1 MSHRSRIVPQSL
13 LAFLLVTI
21 PAFAVDG
28 VILIDQNRA
37 MAGSVTPGD
46 SPGFPVTIST
56 RGSYRLSGNLTV
68 SDVDTTAIDVL
79 SSAGSVTIDL
89 NGFSIVGPVTCTI
102 GSGGD
107 PTTCSDSASD
117 PGIFGHGTGIRSAA
131 TDSLTVKNGSILGM
145 GRFALFAAGAPRVII
160 ENLHAIE
167 NGLGGL
173 WPSSAV
179 IVNSSVVT
187 NGGFGIQ
194 ANQGVIK
201 GTMVSR
207 NAGTGIVSTGQ
218 PINIQDCF
226 IHLNGGFGVDFA
238 ATGLIG
244 ASIVSSNL
252 GGGLTGPFEES
263 TNNRC
268 SGTGCP

>member
-1 MSHRSRIVPQSL
+1 M
-13 LAFLLVTI
+13 
-21 PAFAVDG
+21 
-28 VILIDQNRA
+28 
-37 MAGSVTPGD
+37 
-46 SPGFPVTIST
+46 

-68 SDVDTTAIDVL
+68 PDVNTTAIDIT
-79 SSAGSVTIDL
+79 SAAGSVTVDL

-102 GSGGD
+102 GGGAD

-117 PGIFGHGTGIRSAA
+117 PSIAGPGSGIRSAA
-131 TDSLTVKNGSILGM
+131 GDSLTVKNGSIIGM
-145 GRFALFAAGAPRVII
+145 GRFALFATGAPRVII
-160 ENLHAIE
+160 ENVHALE

-173 WPSSAV
+173 WPSQGV
-179 IVNSSVVT
+179 IVNSTANT

-194 ANQGVIK
+194 TNQGVIK
-201 GTMVSR
+201 GTFVTR

-218 PINIQDCF
+218 PINIQDCM
-226 IHLNGGFGVDFA
+226 IHLNGGFGVDFG

-244 ASIVSSNL
+244 ASIVTSNF
-252 GGGLTGPFEES
+252 GGGLSGPFLES